1 MRRATSDPSMAPKL
15 VLLRRTHS
23 SKRAAKYFELAEPP
37 AEEPVLGVVVGI
49 DETGAIEPSPPEGR
63 LKVGQAVLVKKAGVW
78 INEYASVKAARPDG
92 TYDVNVYSEFSTGGG
107 RVVTESGSH
116 FAMSVD
122 KRRRG
127 LSTSRP
133 RPRRAPT
140 EYPLCSRGGAASRR
154 NIRPRPDGI
163 SSSRPRPR
171 RDSSP
176 RRRRYGRRRQR
187 PRQPPRM
194 V

>member
-1 MRRATSDPSMAPKL
+1 MAPKL

-116 FAMSVD
+116 FAVSVD

-133 RPRRAPT
+133 
-140 EYPLCSRGGAASRR
+140 
-154 NIRPRPDGI
+154 
-163 SSSRPRPR
+163 
-171 RDSSP
+171 
-176 RRRRYGRRRQR
+176 
-187 PRQPPRM
+187 
-194 V
+194 